1 MKDNNELRK
10 LSVDELKAE
19 LLVLRK
25 DQFTLRMKKANGAL
39 DKTHLVTM
47 VRKAIARIK
56 TIMTE
61 KAGMTHVK

>member
-1 MKDNNELRK
+1 MKEKNQFKEMNVNELQ
-10 LSVDELKAE
+10 AE

-25 DQFTLRMKKANGAL
+25 EQFNLRMKKANGAL
-39 DKTHLVTM
+39 DKTHLVTQ

-61 KAGMTHVK
+61 KGGVKL

>member
-1 MKDNNELRK
+1 MKEKNQVREMNVNELQ
-10 LSVDELKAE
+10 AE

-25 DQFTLRMKKANGAL
+25 EQFNLRMKKANGAL
-39 DKTHLVTM
+39 DKTHLVTQ

-61 KAGMTHVK
+61 KGGVKL